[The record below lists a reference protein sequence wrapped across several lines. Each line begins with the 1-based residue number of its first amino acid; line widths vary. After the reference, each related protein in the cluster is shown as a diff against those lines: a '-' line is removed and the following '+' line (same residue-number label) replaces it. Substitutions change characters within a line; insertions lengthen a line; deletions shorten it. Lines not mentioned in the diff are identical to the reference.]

1 MANVSIKF
9 NGKEFLLSCEDGQEE
24 HLEELLI
31 QINKKFNNLKNDLGN
46 LGENKLLLI
55 TAVKVMDEYYE
66 TKKKVEEKK
75 EELKNLSNK
84 FKELKSLIYEYRDN
98 KEQEILQLNNDHNKL
113 KDEIEIN
120 QKNYEKLID
129 EAADE
134 ISNFVEKAN
143 LENLSQYIPV
153 NKSEI
158 RKKILKIRK
167 QKSAKSL
174 NINFDHLL
182 KILKKNINIGKVIGG
197 YYPYNHEIDAIE
209 ILKNLEKQNY
219 KISLPK
225 IKKNSQMDFF
235 CWSSQDPLQINE
247 YGIPEPTSDKMLAP
261 NILLVPLVA
270 FDKNYNRIGYGGGFY
285 DRYIKRIKKIKKI
298 ITIGLAYSFQRIDQ
312 IPVDKYDVKLDFI
325 VTNKKIR

>member
-66 TKKKVEEKK
+66 TKKKIEEKK

-143 LENLSQYIPV
+143 LENLS
-153 NKSEI
+153 
-158 RKKILKIRK
+158 
-167 QKSAKSL
+167 
-174 NINFDHLL
+174 
-182 KILKKNINIGKVIGG
+182 
-197 YYPYNHEIDAIE
+197 
-209 ILKNLEKQNY
+209 
-219 KISLPK
+219 
-225 IKKNSQMDFF
+225 
-235 CWSSQDPLQINE
+235 
-247 YGIPEPTSDKMLAP
+247 
-261 NILLVPLVA
+261 
-270 FDKNYNRIGYGGGFY
+270 
-285 DRYIKRIKKIKKI
+285 
-298 ITIGLAYSFQRIDQ
+298 
-312 IPVDKYDVKLDFI
+312 
-325 VTNKKIR
+325 